1 MKTMNR
7 VLFVFMVLGL
17 VIACKP
23 KGEATSAG
31 EAGEV
36 STEAGTTY
44 AVDVANSQI
53 LWEGTKVTGSHNGTV
68 QLQSGELVMKDGE
81 LVGGN
86 FTIDMNTITDLDL
99 EDDWKANL
107 ENHLK
112 GTSEDQQDDF
122 FNVPAYP
129 TAKFEITKATKLM
142 NNEDANY
149 VVNGNLTIKD
159 TTKEIGFRA
168 LVEEENGMV
177 TVSTPQFLIDRT
189 EWGIQYRS
197 SKFFDDLADKAI
209 NDEFGLKVEL
219 AAK

>member
-7 VLFVFMVLGL
+7 VLFIFMVLGL

-23 KGEATSAG
+23 KGDATEAG

-36 STEAGTTY
+36 STEEGTTY
-44 AVDVANSQI
+44 TVDIGASQV
-53 LWEGTKVTGSHNGTV
+53 LWEGTKVTGSHNGNV
-68 QLQSGELVMKDGE
+68 QLQSGELVMKDGD

-86 FTIDMNTITDLDL
+86 FVIDMNTITDLDL
-99 EDDWKANL
+99 EGNMKENL
-107 ENHLK
+107 EMHLK
-112 GTSEDQQDDF
+112 GTSDGKEDDF
-122 FNVPAYP
+122 FNVPQYP

-168 LVEEENGMV
+168 LVEEENGVV

-219 AAK
+219 TAK